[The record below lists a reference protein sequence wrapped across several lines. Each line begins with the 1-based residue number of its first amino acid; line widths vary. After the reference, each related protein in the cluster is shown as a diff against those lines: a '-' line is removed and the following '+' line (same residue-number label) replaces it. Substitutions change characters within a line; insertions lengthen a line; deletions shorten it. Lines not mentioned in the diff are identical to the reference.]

1 MATIKDVAKA
11 AGVGTGTVSRALS
24 GKGYVDSEKKKQIIK
39 IAEQLEYDPSALLKR
54 KNNKKVKSG
63 LIGVVLPNSSQ
74 PYYPNAIKVEMWDYL
89 KEYKL
94 EKNGDYWCGE
104 FDMG

>member
-24 GKGYVDSEKKKQIIK
+24 
-39 IAEQLEYDPSALLKR
+39 DPSALLKR

-74 PYYPNAIKVEMWDYL
+74 PFSEVF
-89 KEYKL
+89 
-94 EKNGDYWCGE
+94 CG
-104 FDMG
+104 M

>member
-63 LIGVVLPNSSQ
+63 LIGVRSEERRVGKECRSRWS
-74 PYYPNAIKVEMWDYL
+74 PYH
-89 KEYKL
+89 
-94 EKNGDYWCGE
+94 
-104 FDMG
+104 

>member
-24 GKGYVDSEKKKQIIK
+24 GKEGYVDSEKKKQIIK

-74 PYYPNAIKVEMWDYL
+74 PFSEVF
-89 KEYKL
+89 
-94 EKNGDYWCGE
+94 CG
-104 FDMG
+104 M